1 MLGKGASGSE
11 VLDLNTKEK
20 RNGMD
25 RRHWLLYRER
35 KLRLGSQD
43 QHQMDI
49 TLALPGNLKHQTHM
63 WCTFIH
69 AGKTFIHIK
78 KLKLNI
84 LLSLSRVQ
92 MSKVLPYIHMIS
104 NNLQKNEL

>member
-49 TLALPGNLKHQTHM
+49 TLP
-63 WCTFIH
+63 
-69 AGKTFIHIK
+69 KTRETNYSVFVK
-78 KLKLNI
+78 A
-84 LLSLSRVQ
+84 
-92 MSKVLPYIHMIS
+92 PAWP
-104 NNLQKNEL
+104 